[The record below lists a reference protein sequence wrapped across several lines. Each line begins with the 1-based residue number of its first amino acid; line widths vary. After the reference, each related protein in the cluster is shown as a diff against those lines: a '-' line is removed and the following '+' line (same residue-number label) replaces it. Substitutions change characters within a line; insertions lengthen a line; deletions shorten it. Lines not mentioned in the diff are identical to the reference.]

1 MAPGPD
7 SRDAWEG
14 YGTAWSIIGT
24 ILAGLAVWGAIGFG
38 LDRLVGFRAVFL
50 PIGLI
55 LAGVAFGA
63 GLIVGPGVGVSAAI
77 GVLAVLASFVAN
89 ALALGWARTVSL
101 TAIQAVA
108 FGGFLVRLGFV
119 AGVFLV
125 LKASASWFSPPAFG
139 AALMTMIP
147 IALYEAYL

>member
-1 MAPGPD
+1 MALRALVPGL
-7 SRDAWEG
+7 
-14 YGTAWSIIGT
+14 
-24 ILAGLAVWGAIGFG
+24 LA
-38 LDRLVGFRAVFL
+38 
-50 PIGLI
+50 
-55 LAGVAFGA
+55 AGVAFGA

-119 AGVFLV
+119 AGVFLA

-147 IALYEAYL
+147 IALYEAYLTRRGSVAEAIAFADVPAEERT